1 MCLTIGMT
9 NIIKLCKNACVY
21 WLDIFI
27 ETLEKIDTALSDL
40 KY

>member
-9 NIIKLCKNACVY
+9 NIIKLYKNAWVY

-27 ETLEKIDTALSDL
+27 ETLEKIDTVLSDL